1 MIHTIDKGEL
11 TMKKRIALLLLTG
24 ACLMN
29 TVPCFASQSVKVSYV
44 GSQGTEYAA
53 LPSSETLQK
62 DVGFKPKAPAALA
75 GGYRFDSGRITE
87 SFDLDAGGAQVN
99 KQKGISFNYVNKA
112 GSTAKSVTLSA
123 EQATDQSF
131 SEDSALVEYGERKLY
146 YSTIQ
151 ANSISWID
159 GDVYYMLM
167 DINKAVTKDEL
178 TAMAKEIIDLHMTS
192 AQ

>member
-62 DVGFKPKAPAALA
+62 DVGFKPKAPAALT
-75 GGYRFDSGRITE
+75 GGYLFDSGRITE
-87 SFDLDAGGAQVN
+87 S
-99 KQKGISFNYVNKA
+99 
-112 GSTAKSVTLSA
+112 T
-123 EQATDQSF
+123 
-131 SEDSALVEYGERKLY
+131 
-146 YSTIQ
+146 
-151 ANSISWID
+151 
-159 GDVYYMLM
+159 
-167 DINKAVTKDEL
+167 VTKGML
-178 TAMAKEIIDLHMTS
+178 PHQPGLVRQHPLFLIIYCP
-192 AQ
+192 

>member
-62 DVGFKPKAPAALA
+62 DVGFKTKAPAALT
-75 GGYRFDSGRITE
+75 GGYLFDSGRITE

-99 KQKGISFNYVNKA
+99 K
-112 GSTAKSVTLSA
+112 
-123 EQATDQSF
+123 
-131 SEDSALVEYGERKLY
+131 
-146 YSTIQ
+146 
-151 ANSISWID
+151 
-159 GDVYYMLM
+159 
-167 DINKAVTKDEL
+167 
-178 TAMAKEIIDLHMTS
+178 
-192 AQ
+192 